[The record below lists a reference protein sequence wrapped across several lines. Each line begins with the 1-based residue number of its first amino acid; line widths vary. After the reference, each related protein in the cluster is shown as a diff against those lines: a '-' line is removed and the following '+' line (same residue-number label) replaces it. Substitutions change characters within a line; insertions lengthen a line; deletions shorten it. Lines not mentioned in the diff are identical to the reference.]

1 MHLGSCRKTWRKH
14 VLDKGTVVLIEF
26 DPRLSITQLIRI
38 CLKDLTLEKLITN
51 EIFKRTKSVLLVNTI
66 HSRIG
71 LCPLIF
77 L

>member
-1 MHLGSCRKTWRKH
+1 MHLGSCRKTWQKH
-14 VLDKGTVVLIEF
+14 VLDEGIVVLIEF
-26 DPRLSITQLIRI
+26 DPRLSIPQLIRI
-38 CLKDLTLEKLITN
+38 CLKDLTLKNLITN

-71 LCPLIF
+71 ICSLIF